1 MNAWNESCA
10 ALFMLLPAA
19 DWGLDAC
26 AKDDHDEAF
35 FTFCSTVCI
44 RINKKI
50 KYLEKHRK
58 KII

>member
-1 MNAWNESCA
+1 
-10 ALFMLLPAA
+10 MLLPAA